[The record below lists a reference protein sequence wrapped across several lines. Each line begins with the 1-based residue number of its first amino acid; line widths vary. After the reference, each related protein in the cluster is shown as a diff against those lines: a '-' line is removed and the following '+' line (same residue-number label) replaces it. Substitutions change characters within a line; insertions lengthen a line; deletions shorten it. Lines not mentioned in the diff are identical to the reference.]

1 MQIIETEVKFYLP
14 DMKSIRKRIIDI
26 GADYKGKAFE
36 TNIRFEDIDK
46 SLIQKKYLLRLRKD
60 TKARLTFKSKP
71 AAQNIEND
79 NQFKIFNELE
89 VEVSDFATMNLILE
103 SIGFH
108 KEQIYEKKR
117 ETFVLGHTGF
127 YIDTMPYGD
136 FLEIEGEKEDIKKL
150 SEQIGLKWEK
160 RILSTY
166 LEIFDVIRKKSNLS
180 FSDITF
186 DNFENIKID
195 FAKKYLHF
203 FEAGVS

>member
-79 NQFKIFNELE
+79 NQFKIPE
-89 VEVSDFATMNLILE
+89 
-103 SIGFH
+103 
-108 KEQIYEKKR
+108 YRKR
-117 ETFVLGHTGF
+117 QSV
-127 YIDTMPYGD
+127 
-136 FLEIEGEKEDIKKL
+136 
-150 SEQIGLKWEK
+150 
-160 RILSTY
+160 
-166 LEIFDVIRKKSNLS
+166 
-180 FSDITF
+180 
-186 DNFENIKID
+186 
-195 FAKKYLHF
+195 
-203 FEAGVS
+203 